1 MKWECLCKSQNWKNR
16 LFWHGICNNNKKT
29 TSLSYHMLSE
39 LLIKKKKLHAS
50 LKFLIFFYGHLKGD
64 PSVVWPY
71 SARTDMNIA
80 SVNLRCLQ
88 VNKLVGWFWWFM
100 VFNATLNNIPVI
112 SWRSVL
118 LVEDTGVPWENHRPV
133 TSRWQTLSYNVVH
146 FAMNGV
152 RTHNFSDDRH
162 WMHM

>member
-1 MKWECLCKSQNWKNR
+1 MKWECLCKSQNWKNC
-16 LFWHGICNNNKKT
+16 LFWHDICNYNKKT

-39 LLIKKKKLHAS
+39 LLIKKKLHTS
-50 LKFLIFFYGHLKGD
+50 LKNFNILLWTSQRGS
-64 PSVVWPY
+64 SVVWPY

-100 VFNATLNNIPVI
+100 VFNATFNNIPVI

-133 TSRWQTLSYNVVH
+133 ASGWQTLSYNVVH

-152 RTHNFSDDRH
+152 LTHNFSDDRH